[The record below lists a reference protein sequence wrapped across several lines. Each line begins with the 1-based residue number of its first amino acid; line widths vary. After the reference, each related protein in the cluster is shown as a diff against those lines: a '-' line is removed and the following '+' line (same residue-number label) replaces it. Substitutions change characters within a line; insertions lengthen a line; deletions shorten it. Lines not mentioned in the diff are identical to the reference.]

1 MADGTC
7 DILRQAWLTV
17 PEEDEFGVV
26 GEEKPLPFVYGLK
39 VTLLPHAP
47 PMEPALAGVTSHP
60 TFSVCRVGA
69 LFTSVLACGTL
80 VVGGADARRNWNTDL
95 GSFLSFFGGFGS
107 ITS

>member
-47 PMEPALAGVTSHP
+47 PMEPVLASVTSHP
-60 TFSVCRVGA
+60 IFPVCRVGA
-69 LFTSVLACGTL
+69 LFAFVLACGTL
-80 VVGGADARRNWNTDL
+80 VVGSAVVR
-95 GSFLSFFGGFGS
+95 
-107 ITS
+107 